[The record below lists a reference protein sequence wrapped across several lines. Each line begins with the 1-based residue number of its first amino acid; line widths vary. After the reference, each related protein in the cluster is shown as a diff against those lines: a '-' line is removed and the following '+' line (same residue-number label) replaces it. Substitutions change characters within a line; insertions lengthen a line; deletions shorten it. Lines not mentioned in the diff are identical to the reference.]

1 MINRSKIKNMSNQ
14 NNPQNHG
21 PAGLCKTTTTPEQ
34 TLKQGLIV
42 TVIAVTTTYVETL
55 W

>member
-14 NNPQNHG
+14 NNPQNPG
-21 PAGLCKTTTTPEQ
+21 PAGLCKTTTTPGEI
-34 TLKQGLIV
+34 LKQRLIL